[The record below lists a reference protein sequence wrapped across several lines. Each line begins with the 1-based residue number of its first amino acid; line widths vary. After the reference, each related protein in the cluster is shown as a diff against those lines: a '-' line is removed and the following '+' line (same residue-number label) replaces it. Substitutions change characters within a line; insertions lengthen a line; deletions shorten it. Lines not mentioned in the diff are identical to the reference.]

1 MAKKSSGESKAP
13 LVIAL
18 AFFVLSTLV
27 LGVLAYLAYSE
38 INEKA
43 NFVVNA
49 KKEVDAANKLR
60 SVSDEKI
67 LIYKVAIGNASE
79 EERTSLQTLRNKEE
93 VQKEHTA
100 LMDAVKKQLDAALTA
115 KAQEL
120 AGKGDGPKI
129 KLDISPSDVFSW
141 EWPEGGALTE
151 RPKNYLLDQV
161 VTFHAANQVAAAT
174 YKKEIETA
182 AASKKNAS
190 QAVET
195 YTKAADSLKA
205 EEVKYAPAINAQ
217 IAKLEK
223 ISKDTV
229 DALANETKKLRD
241 ELKKVNGEKGEL
253 ELVIRKQDEEV
264 KKLSFRVNDME
275 AKLEVKDDPF
285 AFDKPLGKIL
295 RRKGNVVEIDL
306 GSSDNVK
313 PGLTFSVQPSDT
325 PERGLTSRMK
335 TIAGPNGQS
344 VTMVVPKGMI
354 EVIEVL
360 GPNSSQC
367 RITSEANT
375 IRDGVLVGDV
385 LYNSAWRKGGAD
397 HVALFGI
404 FDLDGDGID
413 DIRQLA
419 RELTKSGVVVD
430 AYYDL
435 ETKKWIG
442 NITERTIYVIEGII
456 PFKNIQAGES
466 PGIVTAKNA
475 VRGALDEARKVA
487 KDRGSKVVKMRDFFP
502 RVGLKAKL
510 DVSEDKVDQAASR
523 YLIGGPAEGEQPKN

>member
-27 LGVLAYLAYSE
+27 LGGLAYLAYSE

-43 NFVVNA
+43 NVVVNA
-49 KKEVDAANKLR
+49 KKEVEAANKLR
-60 SVSDEKI
+60 SISDEKI
-67 LIYKVAIGNASE
+67 LVYKVAIGNATE

-93 VQKEHTA
+93 VQKEHAA
-100 LMDAVKKQLDAALTA
+100 LLDAVKKQLDAALQA

-129 KLDISPSDVFSW
+129 KLDVSPSDVFSW

-151 RPKNYLLDQV
+151 RPKHYLLDQV

-174 YKKEIETA
+174 YKKELETA
-182 AASKKNAS
+182 AAKQKNAS
-190 QAVET
+190 QAVDT
-195 YTKAADSLKA
+195 YNAAAASLKA

-217 IAKLEK
+217 ITKLEN
-223 ISKDTV
+223 ISKQTV

-241 ELKKVNGEKGEL
+241 ELKK
-253 ELVIRKQDEEV
+253 LV
-264 KKLSFRVNDME
+264 FRVNDME
-275 AKLEVKDDPF
+275 AKLGVKDDPF

-325 PERGLTSRMK
+325 PERGLSSRMK
-335 TIAGPNGQS
+335 TFQGPNGQS
-344 VTMVVPKGMI
+344 VSMVVPKGMI

-367 RITSEANT
+367 RITTEANT
-375 IRDGVLVGDV
+375 IRDGILVGDV

-397 HVALFGI
+397 HVALYGI

-419 RELTKSGVVVD
+419 RELTKAGVVVD

-435 ETKKWIG
+435 ETKKWVG
-442 NITERTIYVIEGII
+442 NITERTIYVVEGVI
-456 PFKNIQAGES
+456 PFKTIQAGES
-466 PGIVTAKNA
+466 PGIITAKNA
-475 VRGALDEARKVA
+475 VRGALDEAKKVA

-502 RVGLKAKL
+502 RVGIKGKL
-510 DVSEDKVDQAASR
+510 DVGEDKIDQAASR
-523 YLIGGPAEGEQPKN
+523 YLIGGPVEGEQPKN